1 MDKRKK
7 AGEWIITVL
16 TVCAVL
22 MLAVPLLIGA
32 GYTYSAADDFIVES
46 GSAYLSE
53 SVGPV
58 RGPLYAAWNYFM
70 DWQGAYTTNLFLFTI
85 MPFSRFGLDGFR
97 AGMVILSLFFL
108 CSLYFMVNAVINYS
122 DGPVLQSDRHCCWNK
137 KLFLYAVLLFATLG
151 LPGTWGE
158 KNCFTGIRR
167 L

>member
-32 GYTYSAADDFIVES
+32 GYTYPAADDFIVES

-85 MPFSRFGLDGFR
+85 MPFSRFGLDGY
-97 AGMVILSLFFL
+97 GMIRYLLHW
-108 CSLYFMVNAVINYS
+108 
-122 DGPVLQSDRHCCWNK
+122 RCCWSWSVFI
-137 KLFLYAVLLFATLG
+137 LM
-151 LPGTWGE
+151 
-158 KNCFTGIRR
+158 
-167 L
+167 